1 LDRKWTSIILW
12 SWDRA
17 SISVQQLRRIVYRTI
32 DTFSRF
38 FVFHFLTGFLSSAA
52 ALIWCG
58 YFKRCLYYA
67 FFFGVKTTGFFPLLK
82 ITSNILS
89 SVQSW
94 VESVKRCQVEKK
106 DAQKFRFNLVENA
119 ANAFVKSFFWK
130 SLNLNE
136 VTKSPSK
143 T

>member
-1 LDRKWTSIILW
+1 VVILKDVCIMH
-12 SWDRA
+12 S
-17 SISVQQLRRIVYRTI
+17 
-32 DTFSRF
+32 
-38 FVFHFLTGFLSSAA
+38 
-52 ALIWCG
+52 
-58 YFKRCLYYA
+58 
-67 FFFGVKTTGFFPLLK
+67 FFGVKTTGFFPLLK